1 MTRPAAEAPYPAQ
14 RLGRARLA
22 VSVLFL
28 TNGAM
33 FANLLPHYPAI
44 KDGLELSNAA
54 FGVAVAA
61 FPLGAIVAGLAS
73 GALVR
78 RFRSSRVATAGTWL
92 IGLSI
97 LLAGIAP
104 SWAVLT
110 ATLFL
115 AGAMDAI
122 TDVAQNSHG
131 LRVQKLYRRS
141 ILNSF
146 HAVWSIG
153 AVLGGLMGA
162 AAAGLAVPRGL
173 HLTVSFV
180 LFSILTLACYHLL
193 LPGPEPSEP
202 AGDASVEPGSG
213 RARRRTVTVGILAA
227 LVVVGIAFFGLS
239 SPSSF
244 IWTAVVGAGATA
256 VLVYLVGSLGRGG
269 ATPLKLALAGAA
281 VSAACSS
288 LVSAVML
295 PRVQAMDSF
304 RFWQVG
310 GVGGADPARIA
321 RVLPFLA
328 VGALI
333 SLATAR
339 ALNAMALG
347 DDLAAGLG
355 ERVALTRGLAATGAV
370 LLCGAATAVAG
381 PIGFVGLVVPHACR
395 LVVGSDHRWLMPY
408 AMAVGA
414 ALLTLAD
421 VLGRVVSRPDEVDV
435 GIVTALVGAPVFIA
449 IVRRQ
454 KLRAL

>member
-54 FGVAVAA
+54 FGVSVAA

-110 ATLFL
+110 VTLFL

-180 LFSILTLACYHLL
+180 LFSVLTLACYRLL

-227 LVVVGIAFFGLS
+227 LVVVGIA
-239 SPSSF
+239 
-244 IWTAVVGAGATA
+244 GALVEDAGSTWAA
-256 VLVYLVGSLGRGG
+256 VYLTGSLG
-269 ATPLKLALAGAA
+269 AA
-281 VSAACSS
+281 PSV
-288 LVSAVML
+288 
-295 PRVQAMDSF
+295 
-304 RFWQVG
+304 
-310 GVGGADPARIA
+310 
-321 RVLPFLA
+321 
-328 VGALI
+328 
-333 SLATAR
+333 
-339 ALNAMALG
+339 
-347 DDLAAGLG
+347 AGLG
-355 ERVALTRGLAATGAV
+355 
-370 LLCGAATAVAG
+370 
-381 PIGFVGLVVPHACR
+381 FV
-395 LVVGSDHRWLMPY
+395 
-408 AMAVGA
+408 
-414 ALLTLAD
+414 
-421 VLGRVVSRPDEVDV
+421 
-435 GIVTALVGAPVFIA
+435 ALVGLQFVGRLFGDRLVDRFGQRAVAQAGGALAAIGMGTALLFPSIPLTIVGFGLAGLGVATLVPAAMHSADELPGLRPGTGLTVISWLLRLGFLLSPPIVGAVADASSLRVGLIVVPLAGILTLLASPVLP
-449 IVRRQ
+449 RRVPPRR
-454 KLRAL
+454 L

>member
-54 FGVAVAA
+54 FGVSVAA

-110 ATLFL
+110 VTLFV

-227 LVVVGIAFFGLS
+227 LVVVGIA
-239 SPSSF
+239 
-244 IWTAVVGAGATA
+244 GALVEDAGSTWAA
-256 VLVYLVGSLGRGG
+256 VYLTGSLG
-269 ATPLKLALAGAA
+269 AA
-281 VSAACSS
+281 PTV
-288 LVSAVML
+288 
-295 PRVQAMDSF
+295 
-304 RFWQVG
+304 
-310 GVGGADPARIA
+310 
-321 RVLPFLA
+321 
-328 VGALI
+328 
-333 SLATAR
+333 
-339 ALNAMALG
+339 
-347 DDLAAGLG
+347 AGLG
-355 ERVALTRGLAATGAV
+355 
-370 LLCGAATAVAG
+370 
-381 PIGFVGLVVPHACR
+381 FV
-395 LVVGSDHRWLMPY
+395 
-408 AMAVGA
+408 
-414 ALLTLAD
+414 
-421 VLGRVVSRPDEVDV
+421 
-435 GIVTALVGAPVFIA
+435 ALVGLQFVGRLFGDRLVDRFGQRAVAQAGGALAAIGMGTALLFPSIPLTIVGFGLAGLGVATLVPAAMHSADELPGLRPGTGLTVISWLLRLGFLLSPPIVGAVADASSLRVGLIVVPLAGILTLLASPVLP
-449 IVRRQ
+449 RRVPPRR
-454 KLRAL
+454 L